1 MRMTVSIGG
10 KSTIALFNPGSQEN
24 LMGKES
30 ARRLGVVLR
39 KQKQPIQPYRVRG
52 QIITNGLITED
63 TELVKL
69 QIRDHEEWICF
80 KVTPTEKE
88 DIVLSLF

>member
-1 MRMTVSIGG
+1 MTVLIEE
-10 KSTIALFNPGSQEN
+10 KSMITLFNPGSQGN

-69 QIRDHEEWICF
+69 RIRNHEEWICF
-80 KVTPTEKE
+80 KVTLTEKE
-88 DIVLSLF
+88 DIILDLF